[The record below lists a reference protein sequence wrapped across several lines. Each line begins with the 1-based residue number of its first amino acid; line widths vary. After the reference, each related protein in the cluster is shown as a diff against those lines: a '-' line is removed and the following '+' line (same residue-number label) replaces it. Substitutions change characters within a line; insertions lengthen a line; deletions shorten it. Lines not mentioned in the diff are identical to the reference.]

1 MFMTTANMK
10 KTVKRNQKIA
20 AVALVLGLAIS
31 VVSSRA
37 QLLNLSGGTIVGS
50 LTNAQLTGVGFF
62 PPGNNGQ
69 NNGSIYSW
77 VVNDPTLDPSG
88 LTFVYQALNNGFD
101 AIDQVELTGFQP
113 SQVVAAGTYSGLTGS
128 LLLPTSSTPD
138 PSGNFPTPSVF
149 GGTVTFENGQL
160 NNGNTP
166 SYFLV
171 VETDV
176 QNFGPSYGQIQ
187 DDFTAIGNILAPAV
201 VPEPSSSIVLLA
213 GLGCLFGVLK
223 FRRSAKLKTQKIS

>member
-1 MFMTTANMK
+1 MKTANMK
-10 KTVKRNQKIA
+10 KTVKRNLKIA
-20 AVALVLGLAIS
+20 AVAFVLGLAIS
-31 VVSSRA
+31 GVSSRA

-77 VVNDPTLDPSG
+77 VVNDPALDPAG
-88 LTFVYQALNNGFD
+88 LTFIYQALNNGVD
-101 AIDQVELTGFQP
+101 AIDQVELTGFLP
-113 SQVVAAGTYSGLTGS
+113 SQVVATGTYSGLTGS

-138 PSGNFPTPSVF
+138 VAGNFPTPSVF

-176 QNFGPSYGQIQ
+176 QAFGPSYGQIQ

-201 VPEPSSSIVLLA
+201 VPEPPSSIILLA

-223 FRRSAKLKTQKIS
+223 LRRSPKLKTQKIS